1 MVLYLGIDAGG
12 TASKARLVDAN
23 GLRLGAGKAGP
34 ANTRIGLDA
43 LHRSLLDA
51 CTQALKDGGVADSD
65 YGSVRVGMVISG
77 INRMGMKQQIPE
89 LEFHF
94 DTVPFTR
101 YSNIATR

>member
-51 CTQALKDGGVADSD
+51 CTQALKDGGVADSA
-65 YGSVRVGMVISG
+65 YGRVRVDRKSAAKGKSG
-77 INRMGMKQQIPE
+77 AGRVGIGGG
-89 LEFHF
+89 
-94 DTVPFTR
+94 R
-101 YSNIATR
+101 YTQKTYKKTTHGES

>member
-43 LHRSLLDA
+43 LHRSLPDA

-65 YGSVRVGMVISG
+65 YGSENGRAHVCTPVTNAHLVCRLRIEKTKKTNNSY
-77 INRMGMKQQIPE
+77 E
-89 LEFHF
+89 
-94 DTVPFTR
+94 
-101 YSNIATR
+101 Y